1 MSINYT
7 EVIKKNEYDLCSMS
21 LTDFVLEEESK
32 AYSACGY
39 TLNSRRII
47 SRTAKITPTKSGQFV
62 AFWKRNSKGITVPY
76 HETDTFDFLVINVFK
91 EGNLGQ
97 FVFSK
102 SVLISKGILSTNKKD
117 GKRGFRVYAPWD
129 IVISKQALKTQQWQC
144 DYFLEIPLNGI
155 VDKSRVK
162 KLFS

>member
-7 EVIKKNEYDLCSMS
+7 EVIKKNAYDLCSMS

-62 AFWKRNSKGITVPY
+62 TFWKRNSKGVIVPY
-76 HETDTFDFLVINVFK
+76 HETDTFDFLVINVFND
-91 EGNLGQ
+91 GNLGQ
-97 FVFSK
+97 FMFPK
-102 SVLISKGILSTNKKD
+102 PVLISKEILSTNKKD